1 MPKTFKEI
9 WPALEM
15 RLEQAKLGALPIG
28 HAMEL
33 RRRERRQAMGC
44 PTDEEVCGYVD
55 GALRVDGAVR
65 WAEVGWHVHQ
75 CKYCQDDVEGLCEAL
90 ELDVCHVAA
99 THRPVRHRLW
109 RFVAP
114 MAAVAAVLVLAAL
127 GVQAYLPTLAGWSP
141 DSNDINGINNIS
153 NMESPVHAPVLV
165 DRQQTAKPKS
175 LNRHG
180 VSTMKV
186 SIPSDSGISVSSV
199 LRVAICS
206 ETEPPTCGEGMT
218 MMSAVGAE
226 CGVTGDVNS
235 CFAKSAAGGC
245 AICLVT
251 K

>member
-9 WPALEM
+9 LPALEV

-55 GALRVDGAVR
+55 GALRVDSAVR
-65 WAEVGWHVHQ
+65 WAEVGRHVHQ
-75 CKYCQDDVEGLCEAL
+75 CKSCQDDVEGLCEAL
-90 ELDVCHVAA
+90 ELDLCNVAA
-99 THRPVRHRLW
+99 THQPVRQRLF

-114 MAAVAAVLVLAAL
+114 IAAVATVLVLAAL
-127 GVQAYLPTLAGWSP
+127 GVRAYLPTLAGWSP
-141 DSNDINGINNIS
+141 DSHDINGVS
-153 NMESPVHAPVLV
+153 DLESPVHAPVLV
-165 DRQQTAKPKS
+165 DRQQTAKPKD
-175 LNRHG
+175 LNRYG
-180 VSTMKV
+180 ASTMKV
-186 SIPSDSGISVSSV
+186 SISSDSSISVSSV

-206 ETEPPTCGEGMT
+206 ETEPPTCEEGMT
-218 MMSAVGAE
+218 LMSAVGAE

-245 AICLVT
+245 AICLVA